1 MRLARPVTMPLT
13 LIALTLLGGCTT
25 VGQVPSIRLGSAML
39 KSANGLPAGTAQLL
53 AVGDQVTLSVAIAGL
68 PQGPHGLHLHAVG
81 LCATPDFASAG
92 PHLNPGGHQHGAE
105 NPAGSHLGDLP
116 NVTAGSAGAGSGT
129 AQLKGTRAQ
138 IEQALFDGDG
148 TAIMVH
154 ADADDY
160 RTDPSGNSGK
170 RIACGVLQRP

>member
-1 MRLARPVTMPLT
+1 MRFPRPATMSLT
-13 LIALTLLGGCTT
+13 LIAVALLGGCTT
-25 VGQVPSIRLGSAML
+25 MGQVHPTRLGSALL
-39 KSANGLPAGTAQLL
+39 KSANGLPAGSAQLF
-53 AVGDQVTLSVAIAGL
+53 AVGDQVTLSVAVAGL
-68 PQGPHGLHLHAVG
+68 PQGLHGLHLHAVG
-81 LCATPDFASAG
+81 QCTTPDFAAAG

-116 NVTAGSAGAGSGT
+116 NVTAGPGGAGSIT
-129 AQLKGTRAQ
+129 AQLKGTRAE
-138 IEQALFDGDG
+138 IEQALFDKDG
-148 TAIMVH
+148 SAIVVH